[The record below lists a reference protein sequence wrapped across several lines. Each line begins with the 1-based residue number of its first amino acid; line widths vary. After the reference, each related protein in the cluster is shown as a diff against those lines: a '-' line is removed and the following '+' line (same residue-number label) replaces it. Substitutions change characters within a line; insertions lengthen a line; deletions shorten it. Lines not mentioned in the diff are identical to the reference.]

1 MTAIVTTTG
10 RNVCK
15 AYDEIKTQ
23 LNNNDEGGE
32 QLQQEL
38 RYYVSAI
45 KEISR
50 ESSWSSDVVLWQQ
63 QEDFSLDNNNEIMEV
78 TKWMDRKER
87 EVMDYYTLLMDVEKT
102 KKRSG
107 DSKADGEGS
116 RTDREFLKAMEDG
129 VLQERR
135 RLRVVMEPEEED
147 QTPSPPQPHED
158 MERELGKGV
167 GMKRTDPRAVGR
179 FKQTSGRYE
188 PPGSRERES
197 AGGSGSDNSDDR
209 GGSRSSGLAP
219 KEIDSMAAGAN
230 VQTSVSLSTSGKG
243 RPVPS
248 RYGVRSSHSD
258 DSPKALASTG
268 AKIQTSVSLST
279 ASEGDK
285 GRPATWGAGR
295 DRFPNAVYIKEPPAW
310 HAPKVEEHDEECYYI
325 EELEAM
331 GITVKVSHDED
342 EEKTSEDDEHH
353 DEADWSPIRRWDG
366 TILNRKPGSRRSL
379 QWNNGGYTYWRWG
392 GSKSAKS
399 SKTEKSA
406 KEHMVYYVAQQ
417 PPQTQV
423 VLPSS
428 SGGWGWGESKS
439 SKSKSSK
446 IGKVTKSGKPCIALL
461 PPTGPDVCGM
471 NLADA
476 GSKCN
481 ATCASDSDCP
491 GMETCIE
498 NVQACA
504 ATTPSS
510 SGYCGTDMDDAMT
523 TCDVACTSDVV
534 CPTGQTC
541 FLNNTVVE
549 QCNTGGGEGRL
560 GYCGVVDANGN
571 ASTNCTET
579 CSDDGMC
586 PTGETCFLDSA
597 VVDECSSKFGYC
609 GTDVED
615 ASKCND
621 ACVIDTDCPSG
632 ETCFPASAV
641 GECTSSKPGY
651 CGADLDDA
659 AKCAVPCG
667 SDGDCPSGES
677 CFTDAG
683 ECKPGH
689 CGTDEEDASK
699 CATPCSSD
707 AGCPSGESCFND
719 VECVVEPRCPTGC
732 KDCDPDS
739 PLPCPNPRMKQVCDK
754 NNNELYP
761 PGDPKAGQRISNFK
775 DCYNMCKPSFC
786 CIHSSTS
793 KKLSPSCSKEYENC
807 PLYYPCYII
816 WWKLHDTIGPATYLR
831 VEQKEPFFNVKLT
844 ELEEDFKADPTFFNQ
859 LFGHHFDTDDPLTD
873 DLFEDENN
881 W

>member
-1 MTAIVTTTG
+1 
-10 RNVCK
+10 
-15 AYDEIKTQ
+15 
-23 LNNNDEGGE
+23 
-32 QLQQEL
+32 
-38 RYYVSAI
+38 
-45 KEISR
+45 
-50 ESSWSSDVVLWQQ
+50 
-63 QEDFSLDNNNEIMEV
+63 
-78 TKWMDRKER
+78 
-87 EVMDYYTLLMDVEKT
+87 
-102 KKRSG
+102 
-107 DSKADGEGS
+107 
-116 RTDREFLKAMEDG
+116 
-129 VLQERR
+129 
-135 RLRVVMEPEEED
+135 
-147 QTPSPPQPHED
+147 
-158 MERELGKGV
+158 
-167 GMKRTDPRAVGR
+167 
-179 FKQTSGRYE
+179 
-188 PPGSRERES
+188 
-197 AGGSGSDNSDDR
+197 
-209 GGSRSSGLAP
+209 
-219 KEIDSMAAGAN
+219 
-230 VQTSVSLSTSGKG
+230 
-243 RPVPS
+243 
-248 RYGVRSSHSD
+248 VRSSHSD
-258 DSPKALASTG
+258 DSPKVLASTG
-268 AKIQTSVSLST
+268 AKVQTSFSLST
-279 ASEGDK
+279 ASGGDK

-310 HAPKVEEHDEECYYI
+310 HAPKVEEEVEECYYI

-331 GITVKVSHDED
+331 GIIVTAWSNNQWKEPWKSDSWISHDED
-342 EEKTSEDDEHH
+342 EEKEDDEHH
-353 DEADWSPIRRWDG
+353 DEAVWSPIRRWDG

-379 QWNNGGYTYWRWG
+379 QWNKNGYTTYWHW

-399 SKTEKSA
+399 SKSEKSA

-428 SGGWGWGESKS
+428 GGGWGWGESKS

-461 PPTGPDVCGM
+461 PTTGPDVCGM

-481 ATCASDSDCP
+481 ATCASDADCP

-510 SGYCGTDMDDAMT
+510 TGYCGTDMDDAMT
-523 TCDVACTSDVV
+523 TCDVACTSDVM

-549 QCNTGGGEGRL
+549 LCNTGGGQSRL
-560 GYCGVVDANGN
+560 GYCGVDAND
-571 ASTNCTET
+571 ASTKCAET

-651 CGADLDDA
+651 CGTDMEDA

-689 CGTDEEDASK
+689 CGTDEDDASK

-719 VECVVEPRCPTGC
+719 VECVAEPRCPTGC

-739 PLPCPNPRMKQVCDK
+739 PLPCPNRMMKQVCDK

-775 DCYNMCKPSFC
+775 DCYDMCKPSFC

-793 KKLSPSCSKEYENC
+793 KNLSPSCSKEYENC

-844 ELEEDFKADPTFFNQ
+844 ELEEDFAADPAFFNQ

>member
-1 MTAIVTTTG
+1 MRAVRATLLVAIVTTAG
-10 RNVCK
+10 INQCK
-15 AYDEIKTQ
+15 AHDNIINTQ
-23 LNNNDEGGE
+23 LKKNGEEQGSE
-32 QLQQEL
+32 QLLKEEL
-38 RYYVSAI
+38 QYYVSAI

-50 ESSWSSDVVLWQQ
+50 EQSWSSDVVLWQQ
-63 QEDFSLDNNNEIMEV
+63 QEDASIDDNDEMEV
-78 TKWMDRKER
+78 TKWMDMKER
-87 EVMDYYTLLMDVEKT
+87 EVEDYYTLLMDVEKT

-107 DSKADGEGS
+107 SSEVDS

-129 VLQERR
+129 VLQGRR
-135 RLRVVMEPEEED
+135 RLRTAGNLPEEH
-147 QTPSPPQPHED
+147 QTPPPPPPHED

-167 GMKRTDPRAVGR
+167 GMKRTDPRAVSR
-179 FKQTSGRYE
+179 FKQSLGRYE
-188 PPGSRERES
+188 PPGSRGRES
-197 AGGSGSDNSDDR
+197 TGGSGSDNSDDR
-209 GGSRSSGLAP
+209 VRSG
-219 KEIDSMAAGAN
+219 DSMAVAGAN

-258 DSPKALASTG
+258 DSPKASAG
-268 AKIQTSVSLST
+268 AKVQTSVSLST
-279 ASEGDK
+279 ASAGDK
-285 GRPATWGAGR
+285 GRPGASWGR
-295 DRFPNAVYIKEPPAW
+295 DRFPNAVYIKEPPA
-310 HAPKVEEHDEECYYI
+310 PKVHEEVEECYYI

-331 GITVKVSHDED
+331 GIVVQVRHED
-342 EEKTSEDDEHH
+342 EEKTSENDEHH

-379 QWNNGGYTYWRWG
+379 QWNHNGYTYWQW

-399 SKTEKSA
+399 SKSEKSA
-406 KEHMVYYVAQQ
+406 KEQMVYYVAQQ
-417 PPQTQV
+417 PQPQTQV
-423 VLPSS
+423 LPAS
-428 SGGWGWGESKS
+428 SGGWEWGGSKS

-461 PPTGPDVCGM
+461 PTTGPDVCGM

-481 ATCASDSDCP
+481 ATCASDADCP

-504 ATTPSS
+504 TST
-510 SGYCGTDMDDAMT
+510 GYCGTDMDDAMT
-523 TCDVACTSDVV
+523 TCDVACTSDVM

-549 QCNTGGGEGRL
+549 QCNTGGGESRL
-560 GYCGVVDANGN
+560 GYCGVDADD
-571 ASTNCTET
+571 ASMKCAMTCT
-579 CSDDGMC
+579 DDGMC

-597 VVDECSSKFGYC
+597 VIDKCSSKF
-609 GTDVED
+609 
-615 ASKCND
+615 
-621 ACVIDTDCPSG
+621 
-632 ETCFPASAV
+632 
-641 GECTSSKPGY
+641 GY

-699 CATPCSSD
+699 CTTPCSSD

-719 VECVVEPRCPTGC
+719 VECVVEPRCPKGC

-739 PLPCPNPRMKQVCDK
+739 PLPCPNPKMKQVCDK

-775 DCYNMCKPSFC
+775 DCYDMCKPSFC

-793 KKLSPSCSKEYENC
+793 KKISPSCSKEYENC

-844 ELEEDFKADPTFFNQ
+844 ELEEDFAVDPTFFNQ